1 MESGAESVRGGEM
14 ESKDATASA
23 LIRHLAAHA
32 QYEAALLF
40 TRGQYVLYYHS
51 GEELIC
57 KGLAAQTLRAAF
69 VEEPVDSGWLPQGV
83 VRWGSGPAG
92 TFIVKYIPPG
102 KRQFHLSTH
111 HSAEPLLITPMLPA
125 LVFAG
130 VQSTYYVWALPTDV
144 CHGQAQLCHAPF
156 PNVYPDGQICFG
168 SNRPPEVCWQ
178 TLDEAWQLFV
188 TSPFNADMVQGKSQ
202 TFPNDVRRQLVA
214 IASSETSH
222 YPQDDLKPYIRRQS
236 FGNPKELC
244 TLDDVVDYYLLR
256 KGTQ

>member
-1 MESGAESVRGGEM
+1 M
-14 ESKDATASA
+14 ESKEATASA

-32 QYEAALLF
+32 HYEAALLF

-57 KGLAAQTLRAAF
+57 KGLSAQTLRAAF

-102 KRQFHLSTH
+102 KQQLHFSTQNP
-111 HSAEPLLITPMLPA
+111 AEPLIIAPVLPA

-130 VQSTYYVWALPTDV
+130 VQSTYYVWALPTASYS
-144 CHGQAQLCHAPF
+144 GQAPLCHAPF
-156 PNVYPDGQICFG
+156 PNVYPDGHICFG
-168 SNRPPEVCWQ
+168 SNRPPGISWQ
-178 TLDEAWQLFV
+178 TVDEAWQLFV
-188 TSPFNADMVQGKSQ
+188 ASSYNADMVQGKSQ
-202 TFPNDVRRQLVA
+202 TFPDDVRRQLVA
-214 IASSETSH
+214 VASLEASH

-236 FGNPKELC
+236 FGNPRELR
-244 TLDDVVDYYLLR
+244 TLDDVVEHYLLR
-256 KGTQ
+256 KGTQA